1 VPSLQEEERNCSL
14 LLTGVGSR
22 VEVDE
27 ADQQRSSS
35 GGSSLRRRGRDPAG
49 GVTPAAKTL
58 NAVVARALATTAAPD
73 IDIRV

>member
-1 VPSLQEEERNCSL
+1 MPSLQEEERNCSL
-14 LLTGVGSR
+14 LLTGAGSR
-22 VEVDE
+22 AEVDK

-35 GGSSLRRRGRDPAG
+35 GGSSLRQHGRDPAG

-58 NAVVARALATTAAPD
+58 NAVAARALATTAAPN